1 MSRRFLLFQ
10 LYGPL
15 AAWGSIAVGD
25 QRPSFDRPS
34 KSAIIGMLA
43 AALGLKRPNT
53 AKDDQTAR
61 QLEEEHERLAA
72 SYYYACR
79 LEAQGVYL
87 KDYHTVQVP
96 EGKNMPQ
103 WIATRTDELIRMK
116 EQARQDPSK
125 GTKQSWR
132 EHYAGMRATVGLWRR
147 EKDPAYRL
155 DQLAS
160 ALAQPRFVLYLGRKA
175 CPPALPLDPHIDD
188 QAATVR
194 EALDRAAMRYTVR
207 LDCLLDHPRHP
218 PSPKAPLQDDAVRYF
233 WESDRDEGF
242 GDDFVEV
249 QRQRWDEP
257 GSRTRWQFARR
268 TEKMASV
275 SFDELTLP
283 ESN

>member
-61 QLEEEHERLAA
+61 HLEEEHERLAA
-72 SYYYACR
+72 NYHYACR

-96 EGKNMPQ
+96 KGKNMPQ
-103 WIATRTDELIRMK
+103 WIATRTDELMLAK
-116 EQARQDPSK
+116 KQARKNPKK

-132 EHYAGMRATVGLWRR
+132 EHYAGMRATVCIWPRAD
-147 EKDPAYRL
+147 DPAYPL
-155 DQLAS
+155 DELAT
-160 ALAQPRFVLYLGRKA
+160 AVEQPRFVLYLGRKA
-175 CPPALPLDPHIDD
+175 CPPALPLAPYVED
-188 QAATVR
+188 QATTCR
-194 EALDRAAMRYTVR
+194 EALDRAATRYAVR
-207 LDCLLDHPRHP
+207 LDCLLDHLRHP
-218 PSPKAPLQDDAVRYF
+218 PSPKAPIQDDVVRYF
-233 WESDRDEGF
+233 WEGDCDEGF
-242 GDDFVEV
+242 GDDVVEV
-249 QRQRWDEP
+249 RRWDEP

-275 SFDELTLP
+275 SSAELTL
-283 ESN
+283 ESPD